1 MRAKSLLGGLHY
13 EYGSGASADAKTD
26 VSRPRAVRKL
36 RLPFSTARAWHYS
49 MRLVVDNFIALLSGG
64 IAAWL
69 ERQAAARIEYLKAEN
84 RALCSRLGGR
94 RIIFTDAERRTLGIL
109 AKRLGRKALRELDP
123 IVTPATLLRWH
134 RELVARKWTFP
145 ARRRPGRPRT
155 RAETEQLVVRMA
167 TENSSWGYTRILGAL
182 SNLGIK
188 LGRGTVQRILKDHLI
203 EPAPIR
209 RKRIAWSTFLKA
221 HWRGLA
227 ASDFFTVEVR
237 SLKGLLTFYVL
248 FAIDLPTRRI
258 TICGMTTHPDEN
270 WMLQM
275 SRNLLDMDSG
285 FLRDKKHLIVDRD
298 TKYSA
303 AFRLA
308 LDREGIG
315 VIRLSRQSPN
325 MNAYAERFVR
335 SIKGECFS
343 KLIPIGPRMLRR
355 ALREYAEHYHLER
368 NHQGIGNRTIEP
380 LPILAH
386 PRGSIDTR
394 RRLGGVLN
402 YYRSAA

>member
-1 MRAKSLLGGLHY
+1 
-13 EYGSGASADAKTD
+13 
-26 VSRPRAVRKL
+26 
-36 RLPFSTARAWHYS
+36 
-49 MRLVVDNFIALLSGG
+49 
-64 IAAWL
+64 
-69 ERQAAARIEYLKAEN
+69 
-84 RALCSRLGGR
+84 
-94 RIIFTDAERRTLGIL
+94 
-109 AKRLGRKALRELDP
+109 
-123 IVTPATLLRWH
+123 
-134 RELVARKWTFP
+134 
-145 ARRRPGRPRT
+145 
-155 RAETEQLVVRMA
+155 
-167 TENSSWGYTRILGAL
+167 
-182 SNLGIK
+182 
-188 LGRGTVQRILKDHLI
+188 
-203 EPAPIR
+203 
-209 RKRIAWSTFLKA
+209 
-221 HWRGLA
+221 
-227 ASDFFTVEVR
+227 
-237 SLKGLLTFYVL
+237 
-248 FAIDLPTRRI
+248 
-258 TICGMTTHPDEN
+258 
-270 WMLQM
+270 MLQM
-275 SRNLLDMDSG
+275 SRNLLDPDAG
-285 FLRDKKHLIVDRD
+285 FLRNKRHLIVDRD